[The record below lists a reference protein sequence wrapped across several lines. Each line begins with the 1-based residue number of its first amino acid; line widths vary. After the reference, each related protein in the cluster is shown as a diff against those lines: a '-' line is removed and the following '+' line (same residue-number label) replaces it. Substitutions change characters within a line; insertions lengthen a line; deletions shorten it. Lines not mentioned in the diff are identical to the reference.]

1 MRAPQRTV
9 PLSLSLESGTAG
21 QSSEKRDTE
30 RDSMRD
36 SRPKVSQLWAFF
48 EACIGT
54 VGGTEAGTGCP
65 RGWDTAP

>member
-1 MRAPQRTV
+1 MRAPQRAV

-21 QSSEKRDTE
+21 QSSEKRATE
-30 RDSMRD
+30 RD

-65 RGWDTAP
+65 RGWDAAP